1 MPKATADEAYW
12 REYPKPPKKPQ
23 VFSLSPSGSWNV
35 NKRYT
40 YTSADQTNHEDFTS
54 YYPNMLRMM
63 DAFFN
68 TGLGYDRYGEIFDN
82 KTKYGKLMKDKSLTQ
97 AERDMYA
104 TMREGTKLI
113 LNSASG
119 AGDANFESNV
129 RMNNKIIS
137 MRIIG

>member
-1 MPKATADEAYW
+1 
-12 REYPKPPKKPQ
+12 
-23 VFSLSPSGSWNV
+23 
-35 NKRYT
+35 
-40 YTSADQTNHEDFTS
+40 
-54 YYPNMLRMM
+54 MM